1 MQPRIMRFVRV
12 YSPPETCSNFSHT
25 KRDSDR
31 VLLYFFY
38 SFNISFNLLLFFSG
52 PRGTEAPCGAATRN
66 RDCKVHRCGG
76 SKHMYVDLLNVLLL
90 VVYPHKSGYI
100 SSLIVEK

>member
-31 VLLYFFY
+31 VLLFFIIY
-38 SFNISFNLLLFFSG
+38 YLIISFILFFCDFCG

-76 SKHMYVDLLNVLLL
+76 SNRLYEIICVMSKC
-90 VVYPHKSGYI
+90 
-100 SSLIVEK
+100 